1 MNKSFKM
8 LFTLFFGI
16 LFFISS
22 FAANSANIADDLTK
36 LNNLYKEGA
45 ITKEEFSKAKGLLF
59 KSQPVEDKTQT
70 KKSKTKKKEKKEVK
84 KSDTKKKEK
93 IKAETKKSKDKKV
106 TKIRTFEED
115 LTETYITLDEVNALG
130 TFKKIEKAPE
140 GMFEDTHKS
149 FHGRAKKSMMDMYN
163 VFVRQKGLMEKYP
176 ENMMRGMGYFE
187 FFYMDQLDQKKK
199 TIERFKADYPKVKSH
214 HRKEMK
220 SLYSLN
226 EARKTMREAMGLTLE
241 DDPEVAL
248 KHYMTM
254 YNFLGQGEKKNNK
267 LTKSEKKLKKEST
280 KFKKHYGLFKKTVQL
295 KSEKRID
302 QKTFDKDLKK
312 NIKDVKKTLGK
323 LSKIDSKS
331 DELYLS
337 VSNMFEKS
345 LEILEKCGANCERK
359 NLLTV
364 IDSVDLINAVLAD
377 TEKDLIKKRFT
388 QDMSK
393 ADMEILSDQEKLI
406 LASVSSNMKNQK
418 SIKREKLQGSVLNLE
433 NNDYPVDEFLDKIE
447 EHGFE
452 IKAVSMSFENVDEM
466 KRWAMKDWA
475 NSWRGELPTEIKDST
490 GNLIEFTEE
499 NMKDLKAQLAIN
511 TFNDMIDASALGIKE
526 SMDENIKEIAQAIES
541 SGGFNLDA
549 WLNQDFSITLNNYS
563 QLVGNSYGIEMNDFN
578 DLTKFANEL
587 YGTDVSP
594 EDYATQWAS
603 ATLEGSTSNWADI
616 TAGADLIDQVGSF
629 DAASIAASLGTDLQ
643 TVADS
648 IALAASV
655 GVSTDLEAAA
665 QGLGYASF
673 ADAVAA
679 YNEQYG
685 TNYTVEEAAE
695 NLGN

>member
-1 MNKSFKM
+1 
-8 LFTLFFGI
+8 
-16 LFFISS
+16 
-22 FAANSANIADDLTK
+22 
-36 LNNLYKEGA
+36 
-45 ITKEEFSKAKGLLF
+45 
-59 KSQPVEDKTQT
+59 
-70 KKSKTKKKEKKEVK
+70 
-84 KSDTKKKEK
+84 
-93 IKAETKKSKDKKV
+93 
-106 TKIRTFEED
+106 
-115 LTETYITLDEVNALG
+115 
-130 TFKKIEKAPE
+130 
-140 GMFEDTHKS
+140 
-149 FHGRAKKSMMDMYN
+149 
-163 VFVRQKGLMEKYP
+163 
-176 ENMMRGMGYFE
+176 
-187 FFYMDQLDQKKK
+187 
-199 TIERFKADYPKVKSH
+199 
-214 HRKEMK
+214 
-220 SLYSLN
+220 
-226 EARKTMREAMGLTLE
+226 
-241 DDPEVAL
+241 
-248 KHYMTM
+248 
-254 YNFLGQGEKKNNK
+254 
-267 LTKSEKKLKKEST
+267 
-280 KFKKHYGLFKKTVQL
+280 
-295 KSEKRID
+295 
-302 QKTFDKDLKK
+302 
-312 NIKDVKKTLGK
+312 
-323 LSKIDSKS
+323 
-331 DELYLS
+331 
-337 VSNMFEKS
+337 
-345 LEILEKCGANCERK
+345 
-359 NLLTV
+359 
-364 IDSVDLINAVLAD
+364 
-377 TEKDLIKKRFT
+377 
-388 QDMSK
+388 MSK

-499 NMKDLKAQLAIN
+499 NMEDLKAQLAIN

>member
-1 MNKSFKM
+1 
-8 LFTLFFGI
+8 
-16 LFFISS
+16 
-22 FAANSANIADDLTK
+22 
-36 LNNLYKEGA
+36 
-45 ITKEEFSKAKGLLF
+45 
-59 KSQPVEDKTQT
+59 
-70 KKSKTKKKEKKEVK
+70 
-84 KSDTKKKEK
+84 
-93 IKAETKKSKDKKV
+93 
-106 TKIRTFEED
+106 
-115 LTETYITLDEVNALG
+115 
-130 TFKKIEKAPE
+130 
-140 GMFEDTHKS
+140 
-149 FHGRAKKSMMDMYN
+149 
-163 VFVRQKGLMEKYP
+163 MEKYP

-199 TIERFKADYPKVKSH
+199 TIERFKAAYPKVKSH

-226 EARKTMREAMGLTLE
+226 QARKSMREAMGLTLE

-248 KHYMTM
+248 EHYMTM
-254 YNFLGQGEKKNNK
+254 YDFLSQSEKKNNK
-267 LTKSEKKLKKEST
+267 LTGSEKRLKKESAN
-280 KFKKHYGLFKKTVQL
+280 FKKHYGLFKKTVQL

-312 NIKDVKKTLGK
+312 NIKNVKKTLGK

-331 DELYLS
+331 DELYLT

-364 IDSVDLINAVLAD
+364 IDSVDLINAVVAD

-393 ADMEILSDQEKLI
+393 VDVEILSDQQKKI

-447 EHGFE
+447 EQGFE

-475 NSWRGELPTEIKDST
+475 NSWRGDLPAELKDNS
-490 GNLIEFTEE
+490 GNLIKFTEE
-499 NMKDLKAQLAIN
+499 NMQDLKAQLAIN
-511 TFNDMIDASALGIKE
+511 TYSGMLDEAALDIKE
-526 SMDENIKEIAQAIES
+526 SMNENIKEIAQAIES

-549 WLNQDFSITLNNYS
+549 WLNKDFSITLDNYS
-563 QLVGNSYGIEMNDFN
+563 ALVGNAWGVDINNFN
-578 DLTKFANEL
+578 DLTNWANET
-587 YGTDVSP
+587 YNVNMTP
-594 EDYATQWAS
+594 EQYQKSFETG
-603 ATLEGSTSNWADI
+603 TLETGSSIADVVK
-616 TAGADLIDQVGSF
+616 GVDLISEMGSF
-629 DAASIAASLGTDLQ
+629 DAASIAAELGADLQ

-648 IALAASV
+648 IAEAAAA
-655 GVSTDLEAAA
+655 GISTDLEAAA
-665 QGLGYASF
+665 AGLGYSSF

-685 TNYTVEEAAE
+685 TSYTAEEAAAA
-695 NLGN
+695 LGN

>member
-1 MNKSFKM
+1 
-8 LFTLFFGI
+8 
-16 LFFISS
+16 
-22 FAANSANIADDLTK
+22 
-36 LNNLYKEGA
+36 
-45 ITKEEFSKAKGLLF
+45 
-59 KSQPVEDKTQT
+59 
-70 KKSKTKKKEKKEVK
+70 
-84 KSDTKKKEK
+84 
-93 IKAETKKSKDKKV
+93 
-106 TKIRTFEED
+106 
-115 LTETYITLDEVNALG
+115 
-130 TFKKIEKAPE
+130 
-140 GMFEDTHKS
+140 
-149 FHGRAKKSMMDMYN
+149 
-163 VFVRQKGLMEKYP
+163 
-176 ENMMRGMGYFE
+176 
-187 FFYMDQLDQKKK
+187 
-199 TIERFKADYPKVKSH
+199 
-214 HRKEMK
+214 MK

-499 NMKDLKAQLAIN
+499 NMEDLKAQLAIN